1 MIHLYAF
8 TDAGAP
14 LPAATGIAGGEI
26 AAVPI
31 EDVAAVVGPLEGSGM
46 EREDVIA
53 HGLVVEALR
62 EVADAVLPVRFAE
75 RFADRAALADAVTA
89 RLDTLRERL
98 ARVRG
103 CVEFGV
109 RMAAEPEPAKQQP
122 AAHDGSAY
130 MRERLASLARTNAVA
145 AELHRPLTRCA
156 RETVVS
162 PGADHAAA
170 YLVPKEEQAAFERAL
185 AGFMSAHPDASVLCT
200 GPWAPYSFAEAT

>member
-1 MIHLYAF
+1 VIHLYAF

-14 LPAATGIAGGEI
+14 LPAATGIGGGGL
-26 AAVPI
+26 AAVLI
-31 EDVAAVVGPLEGSGM
+31 EDVAAVVGPLEGPGM
-46 EREDVIA
+46 ERDDVIA

-75 RFADRAALADAVTA
+75 RFADRSALAHAVTG

-109 RMAAEPEPAKQQP
+109 RMVAEPEPAKQQP
-122 AAHDGSAY
+122 TAHDGSAY
-130 MRERLASLARTNAVA
+130 MRERLASLAHVNVVA

-156 RETVVS
+156 RASVVT

-170 YLVPKEEQAAFERAL
+170 YLVRNKERAAFERAL
-185 AGFMSAHPDASVLCT
+185 AGFVSAHPAATVLCT